1 MPIYEYE
8 CEDCSKVFET
18 FVKVNDPPEKKCPCC
33 EGTRVKKLISNCSF
47 QLKGTGWYA
56 TDYAKKGPNSSNDN
70 SNTKKT
76 SQPDKTEQSS
86 AKPEASTKPEKSCSG
101 KAA

>member
-1 MPIYEYE
+1 VPIYEYE
-8 CEDCSKVFET
+8 CEDCGKVFET
-18 FVKVNDPPEKKCPCC
+18 FVKINEPPEKKCPYC

-56 TDYAKKGPNSSNDN
+56 TDYAKKDANSSNRKDN
-70 SNTKKT
+70 SKKT
-76 SQPDKTEQSS
+76 SQQDKTKETS